1 MMWDPPTDKL
11 VGLQADAQDGRS
23 AMQVLLGVTG
33 GIAAYKAPEVVRALR
48 RRGHAVRCVLTPAA
62 ERLVSP
68 LALAA
73 VSDHAVATGMWET
86 DSAGAMPHITLARWA
101 DALLIAPATADCLAR
116 LALGLGDDLLATLVL
131 ALEPRKPVWLA
142 PAMNT
147 VMWEK
152 PVVQGHVATLAARG
166 FRMIGPESGDLA
178 CGEQGIGAMAQPV
191 TVAAA
196 LG

>member
-1 MMWDPPTDKL
+1 
-11 VGLQADAQDGRS
+11 
-23 AMQVLLGVTG
+23 MQVVLGISG

-48 RRGHAVRCVLTPAA
+48 KRGHAVRCVLTPSA
-62 ERLVSP
+62 ERLVAP

-73 VSDHAVATGMWET
+73 VSDAPVATGMWEV

-101 DALLIAPATADCLAR
+101 DAVLIAPATADLIAR
-116 LALGLGDDLLATLVL
+116 LALGLGDDLLTTLVL
-131 ALEPRKPVWLA
+131 ALEPRKPLWIA

-152 PVVQGHVATLAARG
+152 PVVQGHLATLRERG
-166 FRMIGPESGDLA
+166 VKFIGPEAGDLA

-191 TVAAA
+191 AVAAA